1 MTDKESYRVWPDGTV
16 QEAWESP
23 YSWMSDDYEYV
34 EAESPEQAWI
44 DSVNYYF
51 DNE

>member
-1 MTDKESYRVWPDGTV
+1 MDEIRYRVYPEGTV

-34 EAESPEQAWI
+34 MAINPEEAWRMSG
-44 DSVNYYF
+44 SYF
-51 DNE
+51 NGEN